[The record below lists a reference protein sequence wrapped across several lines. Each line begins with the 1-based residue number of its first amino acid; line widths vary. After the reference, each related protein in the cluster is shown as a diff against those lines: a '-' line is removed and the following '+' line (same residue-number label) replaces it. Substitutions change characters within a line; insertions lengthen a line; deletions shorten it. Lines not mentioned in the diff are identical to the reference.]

1 MRKNLLL
8 TFLAILVLAIVMVA
22 VFLII
27 PRGDEIPMVK
37 SEPIP
42 QLPVDN
48 TQTPIIIG
56 SGNYLERIGTG
67 DNSDVTSLLERTNP
81 LDVFESLWQQTTQSR
96 TDTDSKP
103 GNPIF
108 QNLKQPVVLSVLP
121 DYVRRGDSV
130 TITGENFTPTNN
142 TVTLGD
148 GPISATFTNLISTD
162 GKTITFVYQPPVV
175 KTMTEEEIRALP
187 VDIISQIVTPIK
199 AAGANLKDALIAN
212 NTTRDETQVRNILQN
227 NGYSSDAMYHYFHVT
242 VENSQGSGVS
252 DTALLYGLRNT
263 IRTDVANNKLPSLLE
278 RFAKYL
284 NDFTGGLIP
293 VAYAQMNQSGG
304 GFTTGIVM
312 ICTCDANV
320 LTFQTSYTGGGS
332 GLYVFSPGF
341 KPSAGSGRIAG
352 FWLGGY
358 QIMGGTCKMY
368 AGITCITIMGNTP
381 VNPVGYSM

>member
-1 MRKNLLL
+1 MMKKNLLL
-8 TFLAILVLAIVMVA
+8 ISSVISVLVIVV
-22 VFLII
+22 VTIFLII
-27 PRGDEIPMVK
+27 PREDEIPIVK

-48 TQTPIIIG
+48 TQTPIITG
-56 SGNYLERIGTG
+56 SGNYLERIGAS
-67 DNSDVTSLLERTNP
+67 DNSDITSLLERKNP
-81 LDVFESLWQQTTQSR
+81 LDAFDAMRQQAA
-96 TDTDSKP
+96 DVDSKP

-108 QNLKQPVVLSVLP
+108 QNLNQPVVLSVSP

-130 TITGENFTPTNN
+130 IITGENFTPTNN

-148 GPISATFTNLISTD
+148 GPVSTTFTNLISLD
-162 GKTITFVYQPPVV
+162 GKTITFVYQPPIV
-175 KTMTEEEIRALP
+175 KTMTEEEIRTLP
-187 VDIISQIVTPIK
+187 ADIISQIETPIK
-199 AAGANLKDALIAN
+199 AAGTTLKDALIAN
-212 NTTRDETQVRNILQN
+212 NATRDEMQVSNILQKY
-227 NGYSSDAMYHYFHVT
+227 GYSSDAMYHYFHII

-263 IRTDVANNKLPSLLE
+263 IQAGVANKKLPSLLE
-278 RFAKYL
+278 KFAKYL
-284 NDFTGGLIP
+284 NDFTGGLFP
-293 VAYAQMNQSGG
+293 VAYAQMGQNGG

-341 KPSAGSGRIAG
+341 KPSAGSGRVAG

-358 QIMGGTCKMY
+358 QTMSGSCTIY
-368 AGITCITIMGNTP
+368 AGLTCITIMGNVP
-381 VNPVGYSM
+381 QNPVGYSM